1 MDFSEI
7 KIFDCDLRY
16 GRYVKP
22 VGFSPCHTPAELL
35 REAGRVGICG
45 GLVRNVASDIVSVI
59 HGNAR
64 LAEDLRAMP
73 ESYYGVWAIAPSAS
87 GDAPMPDKLPA
98 AMKRDR
104 IGALYI
110 NPIEHRFSP
119 SPVIMGDYYA
129 MAEERRIPLLL
140 ATDYIE
146 QEDIL
151 RVLEAF
157 PKLTAIVSV
166 CSCHPT
172 MRQMY
177 PILEKFENV
186 SLDLAFQWDDQGI
199 EDITRRYGAH
209 RMVYGSCFPELYMGG
224 MLTMVRCADISDED
238 KQAILGGN
246 FCRLMEE
253 IVYDEV

>member
-22 VGFSPCHTPAELL
+22 VGFSPCHTPEELL
-35 REAGRVGICG
+35 READCAGICG

-87 GDAPMPDKLPA
+87 GDVPPPDVLPE
-98 AMKRDR
+98 AMKKNR
-104 IGALYI
+104 IGALYL

-119 SPVIMGDYYA
+119 APSVMGDYYS
-129 MAEERRIPLLL
+129 MATERRIPLFL

-151 RVLEAF
+151 RILESF
-157 PKLTAIVSV
+157 PKLTAIISV
-166 CSCHPT
+166 CSSHPT
-172 MRQMY
+172 MRQIY
-177 PILEKFENV
+177 PILEKYENV
-186 SLDLAFQWDDQGI
+186 RLDLAFQWDDQGI
-199 EDITRRYGAH
+199 EDITRRYGAR
-209 RMVYGSCFPELYMGG
+209 RMVYGSYFPELYMGG
-224 MLTMVRCADISDED
+224 MLTMVRCADISDD
-238 KQAILGGN
+238 NKAAILCGN

-253 IVYDEV
+253 IVYD

>member
-1 MDFSEI
+1 MDFCDM
-7 KIFDCDLRY
+7 KIFDVDLRY

-22 VGFSPCHTPAELL
+22 VEFFPCHTPAELL

-45 GLVRNVASDIVSVI
+45 GLVRHVASDIVSVI

-64 LAEDLRAMP
+64 LTEDLRAIP
-73 ESYYGVWAIAPSAS
+73 TSYYGVWAITPSAA
-87 GDAPMPDKLPA
+87 GDVPPPDVLPE
-98 AMKRDR
+98 AMKKNR
-104 IGALYI
+104 IGALYL

-119 SPVIMGDYYA
+119 APSVMGNYYA
-129 MAEERRIPLLL
+129 MAEERRIPLFL
-140 ATDYIE
+140 ATDYID

-151 RVLEAF
+151 RILEAF

-224 MLTMVRCADISDED
+224 MLIMVRCADISDED
-238 KQAILGGN
+238 KRAVLGGN

-253 IVYDEV
+253 IVYD

>member
-22 VGFSPCHTPAELL
+22 VGFRPCYMPDELL
-35 REAGRVGICG
+35 QEASRAGICG
-45 GLVRNVASDIVSVI
+45 GLVRNVASDIVSVF

-64 LAEDLRAMP
+64 LAEDLAAMP
-73 ESYYGVWAIAPSAS
+73 ENYYGVWAISPSAA
-87 GDAPMPDKLPA
+87 GDVPKPDQLHA
-98 AMKRDR
+98 AMKQNR
-104 IGALYI
+104 IGALYL

-119 SPVIMGDYYA
+119 APSVMGDYYS
-129 MAEERRIPLLL
+129 MATERRIPLFL

-151 RVLEAF
+151 RILESF
-157 PKLTAIVSV
+157 PKLMAIVSV

-199 EDITRRYGAH
+199 EDITHRYGAH

-246 FCRLMEE
+246 FCRLMEG